1 MNRNEFTDFANA
13 LKAGY
18 PNSNVL
24 ASKEAVDLWFE
35 MLKDTSLPVA
45 KAALKKHIATSKY
58 VPTVSEI
65 LTIINPLK
73 KSKVRAND
81 FENGII
87 SDLDMMLIEKQ
98 KKKWGTGKE
107 LRDWCEANG
116 LAWG

>member
-65 LTIINPLK
+65 LTIIRPASN
-73 KSKVRAND
+73 SKVRAR
-81 FENGII
+81 
-87 SDLDMMLIEKQ
+87 DLDTGNLSDMDLMLIEKQ

>member
-65 LTIINPLK
+65 LTIINPPR

-81 FENGII
+81 FENGVI

-107 LRDWCEANG
+107 LRAWCEANG

>member
-18 PNSNVL
+18 PSSNVL

-45 KAALKKHIATSKY
+45 KAALKRHIATSKY

-65 LTIINPLK
+65 LAIINPPK

-81 FENGII
+81 FESGVI

-107 LRDWCEANG
+107 LREWCEANG